1 MLCILPT
8 KIKKLILVNKR
19 TENKKVSKFWKQFC
33 KPSFGIRTEHN
44 NFFTTSGFPTSNTLI
59 YMIEVNILNTTVF
72 KVDFNASAAHIN
84 LWKNFSTIYKKNLH
98 KFLHN
103 SKTYPLCSV
112 LKYLPMVPPQNS
124 ATQTND
130 WWGTSESRS
139 PTQREQTTQNK
150 QRVLLKTSLSSKA

>member
-59 YMIEVNILNTTVF
+59 Y
-72 KVDFNASAAHIN
+72 DR
-84 LWKNFSTIYKKNLH
+84 
-98 KFLHN
+98 
-103 SKTYPLCSV
+103 SKYFEYYSI
-112 LKYLPMVPPQNS
+112 QS
-124 ATQTND
+124 
-130 WWGTSESRS
+130 GF
-139 PTQREQTTQNK
+139 
-150 QRVLLKTSLSSKA
+150 